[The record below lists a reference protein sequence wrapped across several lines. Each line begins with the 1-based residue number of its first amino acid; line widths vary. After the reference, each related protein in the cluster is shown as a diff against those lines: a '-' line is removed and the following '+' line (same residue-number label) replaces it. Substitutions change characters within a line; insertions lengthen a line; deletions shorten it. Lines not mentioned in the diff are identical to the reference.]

1 MIVFRSGDCII
12 RAETA
17 KVKSPFP
24 AASHSFILWFSLFPR
39 LNRYR
44 ASPLRTILCSFTKLK
59 KAPDCQ
65 AENQHFKNKTK
76 SLRPKVSK
84 EVFGCCCQWQK
95 QTNENGKPF
104 GGAMGQSPISK
115 MLRHL
120 FLEMFGLSLT
130 APFIVP
136 LYPIA
141 PQDST
146 LGERSERSYQ
156 TETAFSCPFGTA

>member
-1 MIVFRSGDCII
+1 MLSTFGFCSRPDETACSNPPVSFWMIVFRSGDCII
-12 RAETA
+12 RAETV

-24 AASHSFILWFSLFPR
+24 AAGHSFILWFSLFPR

-95 QTNENGKPF
+95 QTIENGKPF
-104 GGAMGQSPISK
+104 DGAMGQRPIFPK
-115 MLRHL
+115 CLDIC
-120 FLEMFGLSLT
+120 FLKCS
-130 APFIVP
+130 V
-136 LYPIA
+136 
-141 PQDST
+141 
-146 LGERSERSYQ
+146 
-156 TETAFSCPFGTA
+156 